1 LTLRPAV
8 GHDRPHPKSQEEA
21 SDAMTEANE
30 EISRHRVK
38 AADTGL
44 RTDRP
49 PDAACN
55 VAQRMTY
62 GSRPTLVGLRHRTLT
77 VDFPCQWRQRA
88 AARCRQQYPVHR
100 GRPGLPS
107 RRKLASL
114 RTRSD
119 RWYRPGQRAAWWS
132 PLGDCWHQGDI

>member
-1 LTLRPAV
+1 
-8 GHDRPHPKSQEEA
+8 
-21 SDAMTEANE
+21 MTEANE

-44 RTDRP
+44 RADRP
-49 PDAACN
+49 PDAAYN

-88 AARCRQQYPVHR
+88 AASDQLVQ
-100 GRPGLPS
+100 
-107 RRKLASL
+107 RRM
-114 RTRSD
+114 SD
-119 RWYRPGQRAAWWS
+119 PIF
-132 PLGDCWHQGDI
+132 LGEIVGVRI